1 MSTSLRGWSRRVLLA
16 GLPAILAA
24 GLLVPSSLHAAA
36 TTNLTGDVSGVEL
49 CPQVICGAALFI
61 GRFDGALDGTA
72 GDGRWW
78 VLVNHEALPT
88 ATGASTAI
96 TGGRWGMMVGDQPL
110 RGLVSS
116 GSITNNGDG
125 TFTVTPYLDVVG
137 GNEGT
142 LSLSILLDHA
152 NGWPPTVLGKVA
164 AGTVEIPA
172 ITWAP
177 ISQATSQPWS

>member
-1 MSTSLRGWSRRVLLA
+1 MSTPPHHLA
-16 GLPAILAA
+16 KRLALAALPAILAA
-24 GLLVPSSLHAAA
+24 VLLAPSSLHAAG
-36 TTNLTGDVSGVEL
+36 TTNLAGDLSGVEL
-49 CPQVICGAALFI
+49 CPQVVCGAAVFI
-61 GRFDGALDGTA
+61 GRFDGALDGAA

-78 VLVNHEALPT
+78 VLVNHEALPD
-88 ATGASTAI
+88 AAGASTAI
-96 TGGRWGMMVGDQPL
+96 TGGRWGMTVGDQPL

-142 LSLSILLDHA
+142 LSLSILLDHGR
-152 NGWPPTVLGKVA
+152 GWPPTVLGKVA

-172 ITWAP
+172 ITRAP
-177 ISQATSQPWS
+177 ISPATSQPWS

>member
-1 MSTSLRGWSRRVLLA
+1 MTTFLCRLSTRMLLA
-16 GLPAILAA
+16 VLPAILGALLLAPASLRAA
-24 GLLVPSSLHAAA
+24 G
-36 TTNLTGDVSGVEL
+36 TTNLAGDLSGVEL
-49 CPQVICGAALFI
+49 CPQVVCGAAVFI

-88 ATGASTAI
+88 AAGASTAI
-96 TGGRWGMMVGDQPL
+96 TGGRWGLVVGDQPL

-116 GSITNNGDG
+116 GRITNNGDG

-172 ITWAP
+172 ITRAP
-177 ISQATSQPWS
+177 ASQATSQPWS